1 MLFVIQTIW
10 VIVKVNFLFWCLE
23 INITDQETKYNT
35 YLLKKQVIGEPNYS
49 VVMLQHL
56 PEVPTVA

>member
-1 MLFVIQTIW
+1 
-10 VIVKVNFLFWCLE
+10 LE